1 MEDFFGIG
9 NDQPGTGFLSEENL
23 QRINEFLKL
32 EIPVIAETM
41 EEDPAERNTKQEED
55 LARQKSVPRLEK
67 VVIKAFERTGEFL
80 RKLDPRIMFFTY
92 RSEKLELEA
101 RRRIDV
107 YINGDKEY
115 PLDLTNTGEEGL
127 LHEVTFIRPCTDG
140 EIYHAFMQSVYEKLA
155 ANIVKLSRKASEHIY
170 VLVGFHDRL
179 VDDIVYATFTCKF
192 FRVRTLA
199 ELGLKL
205 I

>member
-1 MEDFFGIG
+1 M
-9 NDQPGTGFLSEENL
+9 
-23 QRINEFLKL
+23 
-32 EIPVIAETM
+32 
-41 EEDPAERNTKQEED
+41 
-55 LARQKSVPRLEK
+55 
-67 VVIKAFERTGEFL
+67 
-80 RKLDPRIMFFTY
+80 
-92 RSEKLELEA
+92 
-101 RRRIDV
+101 
-107 YINGDKEY
+107 
-115 PLDLTNTGEEGL
+115 
-127 LHEVTFIRPCTDG
+127 LHEVTFIRPGTDG